1 MKYQVE
7 ELEIN
12 GVPRLGI
19 TLNEYPEAQFV
30 LGAIE
35 FVEVDGGCKLKYNYD
50 MVDTPAPFPIE
61 RFEKAIGDFV
71 MHYLQN
77 PSPDNPIT
85 YTGGI

>member
-19 TLNEYPEAQFV
+19 TLDEYPGHQFV

-35 FVEVDGGCKLKYNYD
+35 FVEVDDGCKLKYNYV
-50 MVDTPAPFPIE
+50 MVENPAPMPKA

-71 MHYLQN
+71 LHYLQN
-77 PSPDNPIT
+77 QSEHPVV
-85 YTGGI
+85 YTGGT